1 MWILR
6 PLMAGLGLVGVAAVV
21 AFAQTPAT
29 APRAQS
35 QFVGVDQ
42 MQDGPPLMPHWIHS
56 HELPPGMPFP
66 PPPKGAFFHLQRGDA
81 QIAVKC
87 ADDEPTKACIEAV
100 SQLLDKVTASH

>member
-1 MWILR
+1 ML
-6 PLMAGLGLVGVAAVV
+6 
-21 AFAQTPAT
+21 
-29 APRAQS
+29 
-35 QFVGVDQ
+35 
-42 MQDGPPLMPHWIHS
+42 DGPPLMPHWIHS

-100 SQLLDKVTASH
+100 SQLFDKVTASH